1 MGKIV
6 RHTMVITIIETWT
19 MTWADGTERTVSYRS
34 RQFYQPLPGADD
46 DPQGTSDLEANTNDA
61 DYSDADAGSS
71 E

>member
-19 MTWADGTERTVSYRS
+19 LTWADGTERTVTYRS
-34 RQFYQPLPGADD
+34 RQFYQPLPSADD
-46 DPQGTSDLEANTNDA
+46 DPQSASGLEVNTNNA
-61 DYSDADAGSS
+61 DRSNEDAGNS